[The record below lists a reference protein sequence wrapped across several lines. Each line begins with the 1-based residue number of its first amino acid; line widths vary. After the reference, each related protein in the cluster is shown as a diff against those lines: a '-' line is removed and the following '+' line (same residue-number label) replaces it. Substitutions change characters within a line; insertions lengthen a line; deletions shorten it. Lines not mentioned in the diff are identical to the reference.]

1 MSYARRVLKREKSF
15 RTSEK
20 LLASVARKTVR
31 IFALQ
36 YYACPAPSSSKL
48 LQKNW
53 LASLRCKV
61 CTWPWTCQVAF
72 RVLSTLPEN
81 GYVHMADENRRR
93 PPGAEA
99 ADLLPPDE
107 VLFGRSEAMRVVRK
121 RATKVAGTSV
131 PVLLA
136 GPKGSGKEVLARWIH
151 NHSRV
156 SKGQFVKV
164 NCAAIPGTLL
174 ESELF
179 GFEKGAFTGAHTT
192 KPGRVEL
199 AHNGTLFLDGITDLD
214 LASQSKLLQF
224 LQDGRFSRI
233 GDERER
239 SVETRLM
246 CATDKDLEDEIAQ
259 GKFRADLY
267 YRINVVCL
275 KLPAL
280 RERRE
285 DIPAMAEYF
294 LARCQQ
300 QFHLQAE
307 ALTVATLHYLQCMDW
322 PGNIRELSNGIARHV
337 LVGPEASLFWEPAR
351 PVGASVPSVT
361 KQNSVVPLKR
371 LCKEAIRASEKNI
384 ILAALRANRWN
395 RRKTAQQL
403 KISYR
408 LLIYKLHDTGLST
421 KRNSHGSR
429 QPDETGR
436 SPSARD

>member
-1 MSYARRVLKREKSF
+1 MSVEKRRKAV
-15 RTSEK
+15 
-20 LLASVARKTVR
+20 
-31 IFALQ
+31 
-36 YYACPAPSSSKL
+36 
-48 LQKNW
+48 
-53 LASLRCKV
+53 
-61 CTWPWTCQVAF
+61 
-72 RVLSTLPEN
+72 
-81 GYVHMADENRRR
+81 
-93 PPGAEA
+93 GAEA
-99 ADLLPPDE
+99 ADLLPPEE
-107 VLFGRSEAMRVVRK
+107 VLFGRSEAMKVVRK

-131 PVLLA
+131 PVLLC

-156 SKGQFVKV
+156 SNGQFVKV

-179 GFEKGAFTGAHTT
+179 GFEKGAFTGANTT

-199 AHNGTLFLDGITDLD
+199 ADHGTLFLDGIDDLD

-233 GDERER
+233 GDQVER

-246 CATDKDLEDEIAQ
+246 CATDKDLPDEIKK

-267 YRINVVCL
+267 YRINVVSL

-280 RERRE
+280 CERSE

-300 QFHLQAE
+300 QFHAQAE
-307 ALTVATLHYLQCMDW
+307 PLTVEMLHYLQCMDW

-337 LVGPEASLFWEPAR
+337 LIGPEASILADLAR
-351 PVGASVPSVT
+351 PVDASEPPVA
-361 KQNSVVPLKR
+361 KQNSFVPLR
-371 LCKEAIRASEKNI
+371 SLCKQAIQARERNI

-408 LLIYKLHDTGLST
+408 LLIYKLHDAGLST
-421 KRNSHGSR
+421 KRGNSRGSR
-429 QPDETGR
+429 QPGEGGR
-436 SPSARD
+436 SPSGD